1 MLTYQCFISCWH
13 NWQLVYTHCTYG
25 VAIQGIKKH
34 TKPNFMLCIGH
45 LHLLGLVPKFKAK
58 TVTSGLLVWPCHSLI
73 PLYLMLTLLD
83 LVVDLHGSGSDWSSS
98 VEAQCEVLSLSCYQ
112 PSIHTSVF
120 QVMCYLVILVGLF
133 VLQVLC
139 NMI

>member
-1 MLTYQCFISCWH
+1 M
-13 NWQLVYTHCTYG
+13 
-25 VAIQGIKKH
+25 
-34 TKPNFMLCIGH
+34 
-45 LHLLGLVPKFKAK
+45 
-58 TVTSGLLVWPCHSLI
+58 
-73 PLYLMLTLLD
+73 YLMLNLLD

-98 VEAQCEVLSLSCYQ
+98 VEAQCKILSLSCYQ
-112 PSIHTSVF
+112 PSTRTSVF